1 MKTLLTITVLL
12 LLISCENKTDQK
24 ITEEIPAIESDEPI
38 FDSIKAQQY
47 GADEYGMKQY
57 VIAFLKK
64 GPKRDLDSTSAYD
77 LQMAHMENI
86 GNMAEAGQLVLAGP
100 FMDDGDLRG
109 IYVFNVK
116 TVEEAQALTET
127 DPAIKAGSLVMELLP
142 WYGSAAL
149 MGINDEHKRVAKTLF

>member
-1 MKTLLTITVLL
+1 MRTLIIITTTILL
-12 LLISCENKTDQK
+12 LSCNNNSKEETIVKIDTHETD
-24 ITEEIPAIESDEPI
+24 ELI

-64 GPKRDLDSTSAYD
+64 GPNRDLDSADAYD

-86 GNMAEAGQLVLAGP
+86 GKMADAGQLVLAGP
-100 FMDDGDLRG
+100 FMGDGEIRG
-109 IYVFNVK
+109 IYVFNVT
-116 TVEEAQALTET
+116 TVEEAQTLTET

-149 MGINDEHKRVAKTLF
+149 MGINNEHKRVAKTLF